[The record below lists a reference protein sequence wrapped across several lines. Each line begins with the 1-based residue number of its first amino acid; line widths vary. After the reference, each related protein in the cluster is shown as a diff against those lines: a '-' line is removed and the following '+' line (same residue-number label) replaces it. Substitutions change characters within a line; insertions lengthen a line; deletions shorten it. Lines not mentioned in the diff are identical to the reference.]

1 MKLSTK
7 GRYGLRAMI
16 DLADFSE
23 KMPQSIANIAARQS
37 ISDSYLEQLMAK
49 LKKAELITSIRGA
62 QGGYVLARPSDTIS
76 VGDILRALEGDL
88 SPVKCTGLKGKNGCQ
103 GSNTC
108 VTRNVWKRIDDSI
121 QSAVDSIYLSELV
134 EDNRKIRLQ
143 AEGTNIRCDV

>member
-16 DLADFSE
+16 DLADYSE
-23 KMPQSIANIAARQS
+23 EMPQSIACIAARQS

-49 LKKAELITSIRGA
+49 LKKAGLITSIRGA
-62 QGGYVLARPSDTIS
+62 QGGYVLAKPSSKIS

-88 SPVKCTGLKGKNGCQ
+88 SPVNCVGLKGEQACG
-103 GSNTC
+103 GSDTC

-121 QSAVDSIYLSELV
+121 QHAVDSIFLDELV
-134 EDNRKIRLQ
+134 EDNRAMRKKCGNVSV
-143 AEGTNIRCDV
+143 ECDL